1 MLKLLYLI
9 IIFLLLIKTN
19 YTTLLIVIFKKINFI
34 NYLIYNNIINLVIIR
49 NKKRI
54 ILFIIK

>member
-1 MLKLLYLI
+1 MLKLLYSVIIFLFLIETNYITLLI
-9 IIFLLLIKTN
+9 IIFKRI
-19 YTTLLIVIFKKINFI
+19 IFI

>member
-1 MLKLLYLI
+1 MLKLLYPIIIFLFLIETNYITLLI
-9 IIFLLLIKTN
+9 IIF
-19 YTTLLIVIFKKINFI
+19 KKIIFI
-34 NYLIYNNIINLVIIR
+34 NCLIYNNIINLVIIR